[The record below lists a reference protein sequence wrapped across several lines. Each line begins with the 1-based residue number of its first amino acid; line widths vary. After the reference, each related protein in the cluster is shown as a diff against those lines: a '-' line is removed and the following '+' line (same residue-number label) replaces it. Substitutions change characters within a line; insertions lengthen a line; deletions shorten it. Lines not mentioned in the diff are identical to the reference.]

1 MAVTATTILLRADLS
16 DPIRE
21 SYEITAAR
29 TGKTIEAVMSETL
42 TRYAGL
48 DSAKPVI
55 LTDLERQAI
64 VGKNI
69 TTGSDVVRIVT
80 RAVSISVNEC
90 EIPLSQY
97 LLDRLKS
104 RCIGMDFDAFLRK
117 TIKNLLE
124 EFAGLR

>member
-1 MAVTATTILLRADLS
+1 
-16 DPIRE
+16 
-21 SYEITAAR
+21 
-29 TGKTIEAVMSETL
+29 
-42 TRYAGL
+42 
-48 DSAKPVI
+48 VI

-64 VGKNI
+64 EQAVGKNI